1 MNEPQQNPSWLD
13 MGDDEPAAPHSPA
26 PQPPVPPQHAP
37 QPQGPFVPQH
47 PQQTQPTQQA
57 PFPPNAPGSV
67 DEVALLRRAKHA
79 PAKGWRRAVYKAS
92 GGSVNL
98 GDSPADVRHAE
109 LVRAVQQPIRGDYR
123 IAVLSLKGGVGKTT
137 TSIGLGATLASTRGD
152 RVIAIDANPDLGTLA
167 QRVPQQTQS
176 TVRDLIADKS
186 VTRYSDVRAHT
197 SQAQNRL
204 EVLSSERDPARAE
217 AFSESDYR
225 QVMDI
230 LRRHYNIIITDCGTG
245 VSHSAMGGV
254 LGYADALVLVTSPAI
269 DGARSGT
276 ATLEW
281 LSSHGYTELA
291 TSAVVAV
298 CSSRSGSASVDVDR
312 LAQHFLNRT
321 RAVHQI
327 PFDAHLA
334 EGAEVELDLMHKKTR
349 QSFMELAATIA
360 GGFPNAVHRN

>member
-1 MNEPQQNPSWLD
+1 MNQPQQNPSWLD
-13 MGDDEPAAPHSPA
+13 MGDDEPEAPTVFA
-26 PQPPVPPQHAP
+26 PINVQQPP
-37 QPQGPFVPQH
+37 
-47 PQQTQPTQQA
+47 QA
-57 PFPPNAPGSV
+57 RSTHVATSAQNTPGQV
-67 DEVALLRRAKHA
+67 DEIALLRRAKHP
-79 PAKGWRRAVYKAS
+79 PAKGWRRAVYRAS

-98 GDSPADVRHAE
+98 GDSPADIKYAE

-137 TSIGLGATLASTRGD
+137 TSIGIGATLASSRGD

-176 TVRDLIADKS
+176 TVRDLIADRS

-225 QVMDI
+225 RVMEI

-245 VSHSAMGGV
+245 VSHSAMNGV
-254 LGYADALVLVTSPAI
+254 LGYSNQLVLVTSPAI
-269 DGARSGT
+269 DGARSAT

-281 LSSHGYTELA
+281 LSSHGYDELA
-291 TSAVVAV
+291 KSAVVVV
-298 CSSRSGSASVDVDR
+298 CSSRSGSASVDVDQ
-312 LAQHFLNRT
+312 LAQHFRNRT
-321 RAVHQI
+321 RAVHVI

-349 QSFMELAATIA
+349 TAFMKLAATIA
-360 GGFPNAVHRN
+360 GGFSQTVHSD